1 MCVTFVALNFTIMRD
16 YKKHLTLLPHKWQVV
31 GAVVAAISAVF
42 YGVLICLREKYLGQ
56 NWLFVCAMG
65 TSFLLGLSL
74 LIVCFSKER
83 VEDEYI
89 ASARYRALTISVFI
103 FIVGWAIVQMSVQGP
118 NLARHV
124 IRITGI
130 KESEQ
135 ELFKSIFETE
145 LGGVYRVIANI
156 VEVYSIEVIY
166 IVLLKILIRTGK
178 AGGYDSILLPY
189 RFKKTGWWILIA
201 SMIVIP
207 TILYIMGKTKVDVL
221 GPDRYDYIRHYVT
234 VCKIMAVF
242 PYIGLMIVCLTKEK
256 QEDEFIRHI
265 RVRVLV
271 YFVIVFVLAQFLL
284 KQSITGTY
292 MYLTF
297 HRNQGV
303 SVLYNMFGYLERVF
317 RLLSFVPLLS
327 VVYALVLR
335 KVLSNNLKES
345 NDEK

>member
-1 MCVTFVALNFTIMRD
+1 
-16 YKKHLTLLPHKWQVV
+16 
-31 GAVVAAISAVF
+31 
-42 YGVLICLREKYLGQ
+42 
-56 NWLFVCAMG
+56 
-65 TSFLLGLSL
+65 
-74 LIVCFSKER
+74 
-83 VEDEYI
+83 
-89 ASARYRALTISVFI
+89 
-103 FIVGWAIVQMSVQGP
+103 MSVQGP

-145 LGGVYRVIANI
+145 LGVVYRVIANI

-166 IVLLKILIRTGK
+166 IVLLKILVRTGK

-207 TILYIMGKTKVDVL
+207 TVLYIMGKTKVDVL

-242 PYIGLMIVCLTKEK
+242 PYIGLMIVCLTKEQ

-265 RVRVLV
+265 RVRVLA
-271 YFVIVFVLAQFLL
+271 YFVIVYVIAVFFLRQIIL
-284 KQSITGTY
+284 STNFYVVI
-292 MYLTF
+292 
-297 HRNQGV
+297 
-303 SVLYNMFGYLERVF
+303 YNYQKVNNFYIAMGYLERVF
-317 RLLSFVPLLS
+317 SLLSFVPLLS

>member
-1 MCVTFVALNFTIMRD
+1 MRD
-16 YKKHLTLLPHKWQVV
+16 YKKHLTLLPHRWQVV

-42 YGVLICLREKYLGQ
+42 YGVLFCLRDQYLGQ
-56 NWLFVCAMG
+56 KWLNLCALSA
-65 TSFLLGLSL
+65 TFLLGLSL

-145 LGGVYRVIANI
+145 LGGVYRVIAHI
-156 VEVYSIEVIY
+156 VEVYTIELIY
-166 IVLLKILIRTGK
+166 IVLLKILVRTGK

-207 TILYIMGKTKVDVL
+207 TVLYIMGKTKVDVL

-284 KQSITGTY
+284 KQSVTGTY

-297 HRNQGV
+297 HRNQSV
-303 SVLYNMFGYLERVF
+303 SNLYIVLGYLERVF